1 MASDP
6 GATYVGNGIYMS
18 SDNGETWSLI
28 EATALSGTTSTSSI
42 NGSVNGQ
49 EPFSLVHEV
58 AIDNSNSE
66 GTEIYA
72 ATEGQIIRSEDGFE
86 TWSIVLGSGNSKTDW
101 TDVLVTSAGLV
112 YATIA
117 DAQVTSGD
125 RGFFQSEDGITWTEI
140 DLPASFE
147 NRPNRIE
154 MALDPNDE
162 NRVLLITGESLF
174 LYDNTSIS
182 FSDLS
187 GFLPL
192 GNDVGATHSIQGGYN
207 LYISIKP
214 GDSDQVMFG
223 STNLFRSDDGFAN
236 VANVEHVGGYRPDS
250 NPNSFP
256 LYPDHHSDL
265 HSYAYFNGD
274 PNKMLSGHDGGIS
287 LTEDNTAKNGTL
299 PLIWNSLNNGYLTTQ
314 FYHADIHDFD
324 IGDTQV
330 MGGMQDNGTWAT
342 FDGDPTG
349 DWVNVFG
356 GDGAYNAITYN
367 SLVLSSQNGNV
378 VRYELDETDTYQF
391 QGNISPTSNDSDFL
405 FVNPFTYNPVD
416 QDQMFIAARGR
427 VFGHNDIRTN
437 PSSGDWYE
445 LSGHPSLT
453 NNFVSSLD
461 VSIQPEGVLYFGT
474 RGRSLFKIADVR
486 DATGDTEIVEV
497 TGSNFSFG
505 NISSIAINPADAD
518 KVLISFSNYGVES
531 IFFTEDGGENWTPV
545 SGNLEENP
553 GGRGAG
559 PSVRAVEILPDG
571 EGAFRYFAG
580 TSVGLFMTTELNGS
594 STVWTQQAIDVIGN
608 VVVDALK
615 VRPIDGTLMAAT
627 HGNGVFLGTYD
638 PVGVVANINYS
649 WNNDRTEVTLRGNRS
664 FDNNNKLAYE
674 WFKNGQVIDDA
685 TLSELVVSDGGT
697 YQLKLTHETLG
708 EGLSNTVTF
717 SLDGIAPEISS
728 ITRLDPTGENTSSS
742 TVQFQVRFNEEVIN
756 VNNSDFETYGAA
768 TGTVSSVV
776 ESTAGTVFDITVENI
791 GGSGIGLGGK
801 L

>member
-1 MASDP
+1 MKRNALLTCLTLLVITAGVFIYQALDQRQTSRVYTVNTEGSEKYSPVEDPRYENPDERMEYELSLLVDPATGELPYRIKQRSLEFAKQNLNADRLDQNGQNPHRMAAAGTFSTQNDGTWKNVGPFNIGGRTRALAIDVNDDNTILAGGVSGGVWKSSDQGQSWKRVTALEDHPSVTDIVQDLRDGRTSEWYYGTGEQSGNSASDP

-174 LYDNTSIS
+174 LYDNTSGS

-367 SLVLSSQNGNV
+367 SLMLSSQNGNV

-497 TGSNFSFG
+497 TGNNFSFG

-531 IFFTEDGGENWTPV
+531 IFFTEDGG
-545 SGNLEENP
+545 
-553 GGRGAG
+553 R
-559 PSVRAVEILPDG
+559 I
-571 EGAFRYFAG
+571 
-580 TSVGLFMTTELNGS
+580 
-594 STVWTQQAIDVIGN
+594 
-608 VVVDALK
+608 
-615 VRPIDGTLMAAT
+615 
-627 HGNGVFLGTYD
+627 
-638 PVGVVANINYS
+638 
-649 WNNDRTEVTLRGNRS
+649 
-664 FDNNNKLAYE
+664 
-674 WFKNGQVIDDA
+674 
-685 TLSELVVSDGGT
+685 
-697 YQLKLTHETLG
+697 
-708 EGLSNTVTF
+708 GLS
-717 SLDGIAPEISS
+717 IW
-728 ITRLDPTGENTSSS
+728 
-742 TVQFQVRFNEEVIN
+742 
-756 VNNSDFETYGAA
+756 
-768 TGTVSSVV
+768 
-776 ESTAGTVFDITVENI
+776 
-791 GGSGIGLGGK
+791 
-801 L
+801 